1 MLLTKH
7 GHIMR
12 NYKKYAA
19 AAMAVMMIA
28 SLAACGNTGTSD
40 ETTITTT
47 TQETVPINTAELSEE
62 EAEQVAGVAELL
74 TGELENKTIKWFSFY
89 DPFHATTSGNTK
101 ALSLEL
107 FEEKYG
113 GEIEY
118 IQTTWSNRF
127 TDLSTKIIG
136 GEGID
141 FIAGGDLDSF
151 PKGVTNGMFQPVD
164 DYIDYDSE
172 LWSNVKELNDYF
184 ELNGKHYVI
193 ATAATSGPVVYYNK
207 QTIEAYGLDD
217 PAELLENGEWTWDTF
232 KQMLLDYCDVDSEC
246 YGLDGWFN
254 EQPLMLTSGVP
265 SVELKDGK
273 LVHNFYDKNM
283 ERSMDFMKELYD
295 NGLTVD
301 KNLFAWQTHIEYI
314 GEGKELFYIS
324 GLYEIQSASEL
335 WSKTFGEPEDVMFV
349 PLPKDPEA
357 DVYYMPAGLEA
368 YMLCKNAGNP
378 EGVIKFMECVL
389 AANTDERTQAIAR
402 DKHINDYGWTEEMLD
417 MQQKITE
424 MTAENPVYDIHAG
437 CPTDMY
443 NLIDSGEYGIRAA
456 FYGGDWAT
464 VRESLVSAVEIYID
478 EFNAEVAAME

>member
-1 MLLTKH
+1 M
-7 GHIMR
+7 M
-12 NYKKYAA
+12 NYKKAA
-19 AAMAVMMIA
+19 AGLMAVAMTA
-28 SLAACGNTGTSD
+28 GLTACGGDGSAD
-40 ETTITTT
+40 ETTVTTT
-47 TQETVPINTAELSEE
+47 TQATVEINTAELSEE
-62 EAEQVAGVAELL
+62 DAQKVADVADLL

-101 ALSLEL
+101 AISLEL

-118 IQTTWSNRF
+118 IQTTWANRF
-127 TDLSTKIIG
+127 NDLSTKIVG

-151 PKGVTNGMFQPVD
+151 PKGVTNGMFEPVD
-164 DYIDYDSE
+164 EYVDYDSD
-172 LWSNVKELNDYF
+172 LWSNVKSLNDYF
-184 ELNGKHYVI
+184 ELNGKHYLI
-193 ATAATSGPVVYYNK
+193 ATKATTGQVVYYNR
-207 QTIEAYGLDD
+207 QTIESFGLDD
-217 PAELLENGEWTWDTF
+217 PADLLEAGDWNWDTF
-232 KQMLLDYCDVDSEC
+232 KNCLLEYCDNDNEC

-254 EQPLMLTSGVP
+254 EQPLMLTCGVP

-273 LVHNFYDKNM
+273 LVHNFYDADL
-283 ERSMDFMKELYD
+283 ERSMNFMSDLYN
-295 NGLTVD
+295 NGLTLD

-324 GLYEIQSASEL
+324 GLYEIESSPDI
-335 WSKTFGEPEDVMFV
+335 WTKTFGNAEDVMFV
-349 PLPKDPEA
+349 PLPKDPQAEN
-357 DVYYMPAGLEA
+357 YYLPAGLEG
-368 YMLCKNAGNP
+368 YMLCKGAQNP
-378 EGVIKFMECVL
+378 EGVIKFMECIL
-389 AANTDERTQAIAR
+389 AANTDERTLEIAR

-443 NLIDSGEYGIRAA
+443 NLIDSSETGIRTA

-464 VRESLVSAVEIYID
+464 VRDTLVSAVQTYID
-478 EFNAEVAAME
+478 EFNAQVEAME